1 FESARDVAFD
11 LEALSGLSGASA
23 ATGVHAIPERRP
35 RPSWLLLL
43 LAAIL
48 GAALASPFVF
58 SAGKKAAHV
67 PPPSFQQI
75 TFSRGAVGAAL
86 FATGGQTIVYSG
98 AWEGKPM
105 EIFIHRPES
114 PESRPF
120 GLSSAEVL
128 AISNS
133 GEMAVSVERR
143 QQGSPFVRSGR
154 LARISIAGGAPR
166 DVLDDVQW
174 AAFGPDGNSL
184 AIVPDVGVKN
194 GLDYPIGKVLYE
206 TTGGISHPRVSPKG
220 DSIAFMD
227 HPVPSDDGGS
237 LAVIDLAGKK
247 KTLSP
252 IYATA
257 QGLAWT
263 PEGGEIWFT
272 AA

>member
-1 FESARDVAFD
+1 Y
-11 LEALSGLSGASA
+11 
-23 ATGVHAIPERRP
+23 
-35 RPSWLLLL
+35 
-43 LAAIL
+43 
-48 GAALASPFVF
+48 
-58 SAGKKAAHV
+58 V
-67 PPPSFQQI
+67 PPRSCNQI
-75 TFSRGAVGAAL
+75 TFLRGEVGTSLYAPD
-86 FATGGQTIVYSG
+86 GQTIVYSA

-143 QQGSPFVRSGR
+143 QQGSSFVRSGR

-184 AIVPDVGVKN
+184 AIVRDVGVKN
-194 GLDYPIGKVLYE
+194 RLEYPIGKVLYE
-206 TTGGISHPRVSPKG
+206 TTGWISHPRVSPKG
-220 DSIAFMD
+220 DLIAFMD
-227 HPVPSDDGGS
+227 HPVPADDGGS
-237 LAVIDLAGKK
+237 LAVVDPAGKK

-263 PEGGEIWFT
+263 PDGGEIWFT
-272 AA
+272 AAEGGFNRAIHAATLS